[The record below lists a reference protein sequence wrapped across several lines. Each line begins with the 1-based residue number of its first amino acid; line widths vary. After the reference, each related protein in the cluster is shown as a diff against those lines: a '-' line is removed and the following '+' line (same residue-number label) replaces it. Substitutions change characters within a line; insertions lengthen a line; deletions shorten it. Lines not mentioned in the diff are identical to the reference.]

1 MLQAAAPRMPLPC
14 QRDAVSITSMAE
26 DTIGE
31 AGARLCGVAYVFI
44 HYSLLVAYFLQ
55 AERSAMSHS
64 PDHHGLP
71 IL

>member
-1 MLQAAAPRMPLPC
+1 
-14 QRDAVSITSMAE
+14 MAE